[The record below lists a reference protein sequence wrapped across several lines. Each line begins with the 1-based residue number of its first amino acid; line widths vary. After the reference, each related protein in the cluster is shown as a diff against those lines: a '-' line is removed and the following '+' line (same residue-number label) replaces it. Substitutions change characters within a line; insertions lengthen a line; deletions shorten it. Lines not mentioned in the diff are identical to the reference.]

1 MSDKATAGP
10 AAEEMQFCQSCGM
23 PIDEMEL
30 RGTEK
35 DGGLSEDYCIYC
47 YRDGAFTEDCSM
59 EQMIAHCAE
68 MVDEFNKDSEVKYT
82 NEEGVAQM
90 RQFFPQLK
98 RWKEAAGRK

>member
-1 MSDKATAGP
+1 MNDQANTGP
-10 AAEEMQFCQSCGM
+10 AAEEMRFCQSCGM

-35 DGGLSEDYCIYC
+35 DGGLSNDYCIYC
-47 YRDGAFTEDCSM
+47 YRDGAFTEDCTM

-82 NEEGVAQM
+82 KEEAVEQM

-98 RWKEAAGRK
+98 RWKGVPGRE